1 MSIKNAA
8 KFVLPRTVADRI
20 RVSQYRWA
28 LRRFRPYQVRRMR
41 AGFQFDLSISDE
53 TARSWYDRDSAEMP
67 PEISYLAKHRLRAGA
82 TVFDCGAFQCLIAM
96 ILAQFVGAE
105 GKVVAVEANPHN
117 YEVGLRNRELNNARN
132 VEIVHAAVSDSS
144 EPIEINY
151 RVNGQVD
158 DGSGQW
164 GRLAVPSVSVDE
176 LTRRFGIPDVL
187 FIDVEG
193 FEAKVL
199 RGGSET
205 LTRHRPDCFIEMH
218 AGCGLE
224 KFGGSVTSITDTL
237 QKLGYDLSVSD
248 PAICTFVPF
257 SAQSPIVKQRF
268 FLIATGGAN

>member
-117 YEVGLRNRELNNARN
+117 YEVGLRNRDLNDARN

-144 EPIEINY
+144 EPVEINY